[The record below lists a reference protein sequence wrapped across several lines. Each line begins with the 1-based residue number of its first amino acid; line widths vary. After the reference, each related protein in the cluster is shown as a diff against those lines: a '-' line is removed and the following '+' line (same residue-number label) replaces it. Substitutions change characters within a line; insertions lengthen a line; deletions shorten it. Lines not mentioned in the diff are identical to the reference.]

1 VATTYRLA
9 EHHHATTRYLTW
21 LVEMM
26 PNMFVEMGRE
36 LAEEK
41 GIKNGET
48 CTVLS
53 ARGQI
58 RAVACVTERL
68 KPFAVDGRKVHQIG
82 LPWHWG
88 FVGISRGD
96 SANMLTPHVGDA
108 NTLIPEFKAFLCDV
122 RRGG

>member
-1 VATTYRLA
+1 
-9 EHHHATTRYLTW
+9 
-21 LVEMM
+21 MM
-26 PNMFVEMGRE
+26 PNMFVEMSRE

-41 GIKNGET
+41 GIKNGEV
-48 CTVLS
+48 CTVVS

-58 RAVACVTERL
+58 RAIACVTERL
-68 KPFAVDGRKVHQIG
+68 KPFSLNGLTVHQIG

-108 NTLIPEFKAFLCDV
+108 NTQIPEFKAFLCDI